1 MNAQEHWRAARD
13 FLNVVDAGAA
23 AGRPLLLSELMWGA
37 ATHAIRSYARWR
49 GWPVGKSQRLVELLD
64 LIVDDCGDAS
74 LPEGF
79 ARASRLHANFYNGF
93 MDDDAVAENQAIA
106 RSFAERVL
114 ALVPADRA
122 TVSR

>member
-1 MNAQEHWRAARD
+1 MNAQEHRQAARD

-37 ATHAIRSYARWR
+37 ATHAIRSYARWQ
-49 GWPVGKSQRLVELLD
+49 GWRVGKSQRLIELLD

-79 ARASRLHANFYNGF
+79 GKAALLHANFYNGF
-93 MDDDAVAENQAIA
+93 MDDDAVAENQAIV
-106 RSFAERVL
+106 RDFVERVL
-114 ALVPADRA
+114 ALVPAGNPIVVR
-122 TVSR
+122 